1 MKRQMLSLTSLLP
14 LVVICSTF
22 SFGQVSSTG
31 SLAGTVA
38 DPRGG
43 VIPGATVKVKETAT
57 NQEFSAVTNSEGSF
71 TIPSLNAGVYSATIT
86 AQGFKQA
93 VVTDIKIDA
102 GKASAIQIS
111 LEVGSTS
118 ETITVSGASAELIQS
133 ESSTVSTTLIGRQIT
148 EIPTASRDAL
158 DLVLTMPGT
167 QTPGRPRTSTVN
179 GLPKGSLNITLDGV
193 NVQDNLLKSS
203 DGYFTYIRPRTDAI
217 DEVTVSTSNP
227 GAESAA
233 EGAVQIKFVTK
244 GGTNEYHGGLYWYHR
259 NPSLNANYW
268 FNNALLPPDPRT
280 GSAPRTRILLNQPG
294 GKIGGPIVIPKLF
307 NGRDR
312 AFFFVNYEEFRLPE
326 ATLRQRTVLTEI
338 ARSGVF
344 SYPTSSGVRTV
355 NLYQLAAANSQ
366 TATPDPAVGALL
378 AQIHQAVS
386 GAGLQTTSDPNYLN
400 ASFVNTGIQIR
411 KFPTVHSPSEW
422 YAGEA

>member
-1 MKRQMLSLTSLLP
+1 
-14 LVVICSTF
+14 
-22 SFGQVSSTG
+22 
-31 SLAGTVA
+31 
-38 DPRGG
+38 
-43 VIPGATVKVKETAT
+43 
-57 NQEFSAVTNSEGSF
+57 
-71 TIPSLNAGVYSATIT
+71 
-86 AQGFKQA
+86 
-93 VVTDIKIDA
+93 
-102 GKASAIQIS
+102 
-111 LEVGSTS
+111 
-118 ETITVSGASAELIQS
+118 VSGAAAELIQS

-148 EIPTASRDAL
+148 DIPTASRDAL

-326 ATLRQRTVLTEI
+326 ATLRQRTILTET

-366 TATPDPAVGALL
+366 TATPDPTVGALL

-400 ASFVNTGIQIR
+400 ASFGNTGIQIR
-411 KFPTVHSPSEW
+411 KFPTVRLDFNLTKNHHLENIWNYQQFRSAVDFLNGVDPAFPGFPNHGSQDSNRFSNTT
-422 YAGEA
+422 ALRSTLRPT